1 MLYVGKCKDCGY
13 IVQNQDISSFKDSMA
28 KHRNDSHK
36 ESWVFVK
43 KLPLHDF
50 DNFSIVRFSDKE
62 TVSTLERVI
71 SNIGFWKAIRKCPTL
86 QNIPFSGL
94 GDREK
99 TAFLIPL
106 RQNSARG

>member
-13 IVQNQDISSFKDSMA
+13 IVQSQDISTFKDSMA
-28 KHRNDSHK
+28 KHRNGSHK
-36 ESWVFVK
+36 EFWVFVK
-43 KLPLHDF
+43 KIPLHDF

-71 SNIGFWKAIRKCPTL
+71 NNVGFWKAIRKFPSL

-94 GDREK
+94 GSREFK
-99 TAFLIPL
+99 PF
-106 RQNSARG
+106 